1 MTLQRWGFVLLPGF
15 GLGALAGATDVLQA
29 ANALLAEAGDAPQ
42 PWPAY
47 VPVLLAGEPAL
58 DLPVNTPAGQ
68 PAAGT
73 RLAVESSAGSA
84 VLARPLAEAGA
95 LDALFV
101 VAERPLVPCL
111 PGRVAPARAELLAL
125 LLQSAAAGRL
135 LGGIGTGAA
144 WLAEAGLLRG
154 HRATVHWPQI
164 GPLAERHPEV
174 LVSQRVCE
182 IDRGRL
188 SCAGHQASRDLLIGW
203 LGQRHGERFAQELAA
218 QFGLAHVPAA
228 DERQRVPLG
237 ARLAAQ
243 QGGGSAKLA
252 EAVALMEANLAE
264 PLPTEEIARL
274 VGVSRRQLER
284 LFRQH
289 LDALPSRW
297 YLGLRLALAQRLLRQ
312 TSQSV
317 LQIALGCGFASG
329 PHFSNAYR
337 AFYNRTPRDERSPR
351 AAAWRE
357 AAANAGGAL
366 APPSTGTAPDEP
378 AYPSNEGRT

>member
-1 MTLQRWGFVLLPGF
+1 MNAAPLTCGFVLVPGF
-15 GLGALAGATDVLQA
+15 ALSALAGV
-29 ANALLAEAGDAPQ
+29 
-42 PWPAY
+42 
-47 VPVLLAGEPAL
+47 
-58 DLPVNTPAGQ
+58 
-68 PAAGT
+68 
-73 RLAVESSAGSA
+73 
-84 VLARPLAEAGA
+84 
-95 LDALFV
+95 LDALNAANTLLPRGGHRV
-101 VAERPLVPCL
+101 TLWAADGAAQVPAAD
-111 PGRVAPARAELLAL
+111 GTRVLTRAWEGAPWRDDGPPELLAL
-125 LLQSAAAGRL
+125 VADAPPADPARGAAAVWLPLLQQAAAAGRVL
-135 LGGIGTGAA
+135 AGIEAGAA

-174 LVSQRVCE
+174 LVSQRRWE
-182 IDRGRL
+182 IDRQRL
-188 SCAGHQASRDLLIGW
+188 SAAGHGAGRDCIVAW
-203 LGQRHGERFAQELAA
+203 LGRRHGERFAQELAA
-218 QFGLAHVPAA
+218 QLGLAQVPAA

-252 EAVALMEANLAE
+252 EAVALMEANLSE

-284 LFRQH
+284 LFKQH

-297 YLGLRLALAQRLLRQ
+297 YIGLRLARAQRLLRQ

-337 AFYNRTPRDERSPR
+337 AHFGCTPREERSPR
-351 AAAWRE
+351 AAAWSSSQE
-357 AAANAGGAL
+357 S
-366 APPSTGTAPDEP
+366 ST
-378 AYPSNEGRT
+378 

>member
-1 MTLQRWGFVLLPGF
+1 MLLPGF

-29 ANALLAEAGDAPQ
+29 ANALLAETGEAPRFG
-42 PWPAY
+42 PAY
-47 VPVLLAGEPAL
+47 TTVLLGGEVPPDRVSGECRVA
-58 DLPVNTPAGQ
+58 
-68 PAAGT
+68 
-73 RLAVESSAGSA
+73 SASGA
-84 VLARPLAEAGA
+84 QLLARPLAEAGA

-101 VAERPLVPCL
+101 VAERPFSAVP
-111 PGRVAPARAELLAL
+111 GSAPSAARAELLAL
-125 LLQSAAAGRL
+125 LLQLAAAGRL

-174 LVSQRVCE
+174 LVSQRVWE

-188 SCAGHQASRDLLIGW
+188 TCAGHQASRDLLIGW

-228 DERQRVPLG
+228 DERQHAPLG

-337 AFYNRTPRDERSPR
+337 GFYGRTPRDERSPR
-351 AAAWRE
+351 AAAWRAE
-357 AAANAGGAL
+357 GQPPQTANSPPATDDHAL
-366 APPSTGTAPDEP
+366 ARDTAQPDDP
-378 AYPSNEGRT
+378 T